1 MPAYN
6 AGKTLEATLAEIP
19 DFYRK
24 NVLVVDDSSTDDTV
38 SVAKRLGLSVIVHD
52 ANRGYGAN
60 QKTCYAAALAG
71 GADVVVMVHPDNQY
85 DPRLCGVM
93 SELVQLGVC
102 DMVLGNRIRTRRE
115 ALDGGMP
122 LWKYL
127 INRVSTLFENFVLG
141 QSIGDFHSGY
151 RAYSRELLERIP
163 FHENSDDFAFDQEM
177 LVQAV
182 AFGFKLG
189 DIPVPVRYG
198 DDASSIGFR
207 RSVVYGLGGLRAI
220 FSYWL
225 AKAGLRKDSRF
236 TGMAS

>member
-1 MPAYN
+1 MPAFN
-6 AGKTLEATLAEIP
+6 AERTLETTLAGIP
-19 DFYRK
+19 QEYRAH
-24 NVLVVDDSSTDDTV
+24 VLLVDDCSSDGTV
-38 SVAKRLGLSVIVHD
+38 ALATRLGLRVIVHD
-52 ANRGYGAN
+52 TNRGYGAN
-60 QKTCYAAALAG
+60 QKTCYDAALAG

-93 SELVQLGVC
+93 SQIVQLGVC

-122 LWKYL
+122 LWKYV

-163 FHENSDDFAFDQEM
+163 FHANSDDFAFDQEM

-198 DDASSIGFR
+198 NDASSIGFR
-207 RSVVYGLGGLRAI
+207 RSVVYGFGGLRAI
-220 FSYWL
+220 FAYWF
-225 AKAGLRKDSRF
+225 AAWGWRKDPRF
-236 TGMAS
+236 VGIG